1 MPTYTLKDTNTEE
14 TWDVI
19 CSWNELQEILKSR
32 PELKQQLSTPAFSGS
47 GTKDNVSKAGS
58 NWRDLLGKIKK
69 GSGKDNTIKV

>member
-1 MPTYTLKDTNTEE
+1 MPTYTLKDINTGE

-19 CSWNELQEILKSR
+19 CSWNELQTMLN
-32 PELKQQLSTPAFSGS
+32 ELPDVKHQLSAPKISAL

-69 GSGKDNTIKV
+69 GSGKGNNINV